1 MRTQT
6 IKEHFQTRMSKSTH
20 SAEPIAVLD
29 TLGAVSQKRT
39 EATDLLGTELSKSP
53 DWIQKGAKILFKCQ
67 GEKRSQIGK
76 KKRPIRATREFG
88 CSKVLPEADN

>member
-76 KKRPIRATREFG
+76 KSVTTGQIST
-88 CSKVLPEADN
+88 